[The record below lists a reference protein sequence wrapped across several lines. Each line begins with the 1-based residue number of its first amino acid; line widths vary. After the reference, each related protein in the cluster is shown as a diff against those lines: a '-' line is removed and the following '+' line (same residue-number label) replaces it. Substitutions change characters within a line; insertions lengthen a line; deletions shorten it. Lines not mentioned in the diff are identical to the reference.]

1 GAGGLMPTAG
11 TGPTSV
17 LPGAG
22 DGPDP
27 LDVDLTVVG
36 AGPVGLFAAY
46 CSGFRGLRTAVV
58 DALPEPGGQVAAM
71 YPEKAIFD
79 IAGFPD
85 VKGRELVDRLVEQ
98 AARYEPRYVLGSPA
112 QGLERQED
120 GSLVVV
126 TRAGRRIRT
135 RAVVVAGGI
144 GSFTPRALPAGREY
158 EGRGLEYFVP
168 RPAALADQDVV
179 VVG

>member
-1 GAGGLMPTAG
+1 
-11 TGPTSV
+11 
-17 LPGAG
+17 
-22 DGPDP
+22 
-27 LDVDLTVVG
+27 
-36 AGPVGLFAAY
+36 
-46 CSGFRGLRTAVV
+46 
-58 DALPEPGGQVAAM
+58 
-71 YPEKAIFD
+71 
-79 IAGFPD
+79 
-85 VKGRELVDRLVEQ
+85 
-98 AARYEPRYVLGSPA
+98 
-112 QGLERQED
+112 ERQED

-179 VVG
+179 VVGGGDSAFDWALALEPLARSVTLVHRRATFRAHAGTVAAVRASSVQIVTDAQVT